1 LSEEAD
7 KLLQCER
14 CLSWSCIKC
23 AKVNPK
29 EYELFSRADIHWFC
43 HDCQKPALDA
53 VKSDKIIEDRC
64 NGYLKIF
71 TKRVEKVEQTLAT
84 KANNESV
91 NKIDTN
97 VKTLEMKV
105 NGLAGDVSK
114 LGDRCDLIY
123 SDNVEKQKR
132 IKNIVVRG
140 LPESEDITDTDLVKE
155 ILTVLDIETTPTS
168 VVRLGKKPEVPPP
181 RNEAAAVDN
190 DNTIANIKTRP
201 LKIVLVSTETHTNI
215 ISRGPR
221 VSNAQEVH
229 CNPKNCFQW
238 ARSN

>member
-1 LSEEAD
+1 
-7 KLLQCER
+7 
-14 CLSWSCIKC
+14 
-23 AKVNPK
+23 
-29 EYELFSRADIHWFC
+29 
-43 HDCQKPALDA
+43 
-53 VKSDKIIEDRC
+53 
-64 NGYLKIF
+64 
-71 TKRVEKVEQTLAT
+71 
-84 KANNESV
+84 
-91 NKIDTN
+91 
-97 VKTLEMKV
+97 
-105 NGLAGDVSK
+105 
-114 LGDRCDLIY
+114 
-123 SDNVEKQKR
+123 
-132 IKNIVVRG
+132 

-201 LKIVLVSTETHTNI
+201 LKIVLVSTETHTII